1 VEKEKVTSIAMDL
14 SKVRNEYRQHTLD
27 KNVIDANPLIQLEK
41 WLNEAKDAKCAE
53 YTAMTVATANAD
65 GQPSVRTVLLKFL
78 KPEGLY
84 FFTNYHSR
92 KGKDLSIN
100 NKIAA
105 HFFWP
110 ELERQV
116 KIDGIAHKAASEISD
131 YYFKSRP
138 IESQI
143 SALISNQSSEVP
155 DRETIEANWRTEQ
168 EKWDGKPIARPDFWG
183 GYLIKPMRI
192 EFWQGRPHR
201 LHDRI
206 CYLKSID
213 GWKVKRLSP

>member
-1 VEKEKVTSIAMDL
+1 MDL
-14 SKVRNEYRQHTLD
+14 SGIRQEYQQSVLD
-27 KNVIDANPLIQLEK
+27 KTSVDSNPLVQLEK
-41 WLNEAKDAKCAE
+41 WLSEAKEASCME
-53 YTAMTVATANAD
+53 YTAMTIATSNAE

-92 KGKDLSIN
+92 KGRDLAIN
-100 NKIAA
+100 NKVAA

-116 KIDGIAHKAASEISD
+116 KIDGIAHKASTEISD
-131 YYFKSRP
+131 SYFKSRP
-138 IESQI
+138 LESRI
-143 SALISNQSSEVP
+143 SAAISKQSDEVP
-155 DRETIEANWRTEQ
+155 DRETLEKNWNEEHELLVGTNI
-168 EKWDGKPIARPDFWG
+168 GRPDSWG
-183 GYLIKPMRI
+183 GYLIKPTRV
-192 EFWQGRPHR
+192 EFWQGRQFR

-206 CYLKSID
+206 LYQKCID

>member
-1 VEKEKVTSIAMDL
+1 MDL
-14 SKVRNEYRQHTLD
+14 SKIRTEYQKESLD
-27 KNVIDANPLIQLEK
+27 KNSVDANPIIQLEK
-41 WLNEAKDAKCAE
+41 WLTEAKAAQCNE
-53 YTAMTVATANAD
+53 YTAMTVATSSTD

-92 KGKDLSIN
+92 KGRDLAIN

-116 KIDGIAHKAASEISD
+116 KIDGIAHKAAAEISD
-131 YYFKSRP
+131 SYFRSRP
-138 IESQI
+138 HESQI
-143 SALISNQSSEVP
+143 SAIISHQSSELA
-155 DRETIEANWRTEQ
+155 DRETLEQIWEEEQ
-168 EKWDGKPIARPDFWG
+168 EKWKGKLIDRPDFWG
-183 GYLIKPMRI
+183 GYLIKPTRI
-192 EFWQGRPHR
+192 EFWQGRPFR

-206 CYLKSID
+206 NYSKCID
-213 GWKVKRLSP
+213 GWRIKRLSP

>member
-1 VEKEKVTSIAMDL
+1 MDL
-14 SKVRNEYRQHTLD
+14 SEVRKEYSQHTLD
-27 KNVIDANPLIQLEK
+27 KVSIDANPMVQLEI
-41 WLNEAKDAKCAE
+41 WLNEAKEAQCTE
-53 YTAMTVATANAD
+53 YTAMTIATANAD

-92 KGKDLSIN
+92 KGKDLAIN

-116 KIDGIAHKAASEISD
+116 KIDGIAHKAATEISD
-131 YYFKSRP
+131 SYFHSRP

-143 SALISNQSSEVP
+143 SALVSNQSSEVP
-155 DRETIEANWRTEQ
+155 DRETIEEIWRNEQ
-168 EKWDGKPIARPDFWG
+168 KKWNGKPISRPDSWG
-183 GYLIKPMRI
+183 GYLIKPTRI